1 MNIVEKLIKIDLH
14 IHSDKSAEKDGDL
27 VAGGT
32 KENIEKVLIPNLEKY
47 HVNLAAIT
55 DHNIFSYD
63 YYQEFKKYSNNGGHL
78 LKVLPGIELDLDIEG
93 TNIDTHAIAI
103 FDDKD
108 DKKVKL
114 IESIV
119 EEAKK
124 DILKKTGVGAKNL
137 LFKPTDAI
145 DLFRKIGLSFV
156 LIVHQK
162 ADPDNN
168 GINQEHNI
176 AESGVEKFNELISY
190 DYFDAIEFKNYKVEG
205 FLVAHKNKYN
215 KEYNALCGSDCHVWD
230 VYPKHDKDE
239 KESFKHCYLNA
250 LPTFKGLAMALTGDN
265 RIHFSTSEVRD
276 PYLKRID
283 FSINGKPY
291 TVNLSS
297 GLNVLIGDNS
307 IGKSFFLELL
317 NNPNL
322 DKSVVNDSNFSKKL
336 DGYKTFKKK
345 NNFSIT
351 SKTLENDSL
360 NVDFHRQGHIRSL
373 FEGENKS
380 IEDQQFLKKYFV
392 TVDTTLQENTIN
404 SFISSFITY
413 SQTISDFSKSKTAI
427 DNASISLNPELN
439 IGTYNLSPL
448 VDKERIEIR
457 NYNSL
462 ISKLSLINSNIAG
475 LLKEDFLES
484 ADKKTISE
492 FADKIDSLI
501 KKYKS
506 KDELEKTRDFIYSI
520 ITRKMNEK
528 SIEIRNK
535 STELEQRVNL
545 YKKEKS
551 EFVELLSNHFLM
563 QTKKQNNT
571 LVFPS
576 EIVIEDAVQT
586 HEKYKFI
593 SRVKKNRISRDDICS
608 MLISPINNC
617 TDLAKI
623 KDAGFDEISKRIN
636 AETSRLPFNTASE
649 KYKQACINY
658 SKENWL
664 QKEKGSIISIDES
677 KISGNS
683 AGLNAQ
689 YYLDLYTL
697 LEKKKLFI
705 IDQPEDDVSEARISK
720 ELKTIMRNMSSREQI
735 LFVTH
740 NAELVVNLDV
750 DNVIVFKNDEQGN
763 LSIANGALEYEDEHI
778 NILNEVADLLDG
790 GAEVIRKRWK
800 RYEKNQDYNK
810 D

>member
-1 MNIVEKLIKIDLH
+1 MNIVEKFVKIDLH
-14 IHSDKSAEKDGDL
+14 IHSDKSVEKDGDL

-32 KENIEKVLIPNLEKY
+32 KANIKNVLIPKLERY
-47 HVNLAAIT
+47 GVNMAAIT
-55 DHNIFSYD
+55 DHNTFSYE
-63 YYQEFKKYSNNGGHL
+63 YYQEFKKYSNTGGHL
-78 LKVLPGIELDLDIEG
+78 LKVLPGIELDLDIED
-93 TNIDTHAIAI
+93 TKIDTHAIAI
-103 FDDKD
+103 FDDRD
-108 DKKVKL
+108 DEKTKQ

-119 EEAKK
+119 EET
-124 DILKKTGVGAKNL
+124 KKTICERTSVSKQNL

-145 DLFRKIGLSFV
+145 DLFRKINLSFV

-162 ADPDNN
+162 ADPDNCDA
-168 GINQEHNI
+168 NQEHNA
-176 AESGVEKFNELISY
+176 AESGVDKFNELISY
-190 DYFDAIEFKNYKVEG
+190 DYFDAVEFKNYKVEG
-205 FLVAHKNKYN
+205 FLAAHKNKYN

-230 VYPKHDKDE
+230 FYPKHDKNE
-239 KESFKHCYLNA
+239 KDIFNHCYLNA

-265 RIHFSTSEVRD
+265 RIHFSNLDVRE
-276 PYLKRID
+276 PYLKKID

-322 DKSVVNDSNFSKKL
+322 DKNIVNDTIFSKKL

-345 NNFSIT
+345 NNFNIT
-351 SKTLENDSL
+351 SRTLENDGL
-360 NVDFHRQGHIRSL
+360 DVDFHRQGHIRSL

-392 TVDTTLQENTIN
+392 SVDTTLQESIIN
-404 SFISSFITY
+404 NFISSFVSF
-413 SQTISDFSKSKTAI
+413 SQTISDFNKSQATI
-427 DNASISLNPELN
+427 TNSSFSLKPELN
-439 IGTYNLSPL
+439 AKTYNLSPL
-448 VDKERIEIR
+448 INKERIEIK
-457 NYNSL
+457 NYSSL
-462 ISKLSLINSNIAG
+462 ISKIKITKNNASE
-475 LLKEDFLES
+475 LLKEELLENE
-484 ADKKTISE
+484 DKKIITE
-492 FADKIDSLI
+492 FVKEIDLLI
-501 KKYKS
+501 KKYQS
-506 KDELEKTRDFIYSI
+506 KDDLEKTRDLIYSI
-520 ITRKMNEK
+520 VARKMNEK
-528 SIEIRNK
+528 HAEIQNK
-535 STELEQRVNL
+535 STELEQAINA

-551 EFVELLSNHFLM
+551 EFVELLSNHFSM
-563 QTKKQNNT
+563 SIKKQNNT
-571 LVFPS
+571 LVFPP
-576 EIVIEDAVQT
+576 EIVIEDSVKT
-586 HEKYKFI
+586 YEKYKFI
-593 SRVKKNRISRDDICS
+593 SRVKKNRISQDDIFS
-608 MLISPINNC
+608 MLVSPVNNC
-617 TDLAKI
+617 TDFAKI
-623 KDAGFDEISKRIN
+623 KDVGFDEISKKIN
-636 AETSRLPFNTASE
+636 ADTLRLPFNSTSE
-649 KYKQACINY
+649 KYKQACTNY
-658 SKENWL
+658 SKENWF

-763 LSIANGALEYEDEHI
+763 LFIANGALEYEDEKI

-800 RYEKNQDYNK
+800 RYEKNKDNNK